1 MICIMMFTLCSLL
14 CGLATSLP
22 QLVIFRIMQGF
33 FGGGLQPNQQS
44 IILDTFPPAKRGA
57 AFSLTAIATIVAP
70 ILGPT
75 LGGYITDDYS
85 WRWIFFINVPFG
97 IIAWLAVLR
106 LVEDPP
112 WAKAQR
118 DPGGKLQVDYIGLSL
133 ISLGLGCLELVM
145 DRGEQE
151 DWLGS
156 PMIRLFSVLAILG
169 MVGAVCW
176 LLSVDK
182 PLVDLRVL
190 KNRTFA
196 TGAFMIFVL
205 GAVLYS
211 TSVLLPQ
218 LAQQTLG
225 YTALLSGLLLS
236 PGGLVMILLIPLISR
251 ILPKVQTRY
260 LIAIGFMLLGIALYH
275 AHNLTAQIDFTNLM
289 LVRVYQMIG
298 LAFLFVPIS
307 MLAFSTL
314 RPEQNRDAASLYTMF
329 RNIAGSIGI
338 AVSTSMVTELGQKHQ
353 SHLSEHLSSLSQ
365 PYLDTLAR
373 NGAAL
378 TAQGVPTT
386 AVTNAANGVMLKG
399 LMIQSQVMAYS
410 DVFVYCA
417 IFAFVSIP
425 LAFLFPPSKAGGKGR
440 PGAAE

>member
-1 MICIMMFTLCSLL
+1 
-14 CGLATSLP
+14 
-22 QLVIFRIMQGF
+22 
-33 FGGGLQPNQQS
+33 
-44 IILDTFPPAKRGA
+44 
-57 AFSLTAIATIVAP
+57 
-70 ILGPT
+70 
-75 LGGYITDDYS
+75 
-85 WRWIFFINVPFG
+85 
-97 IIAWLAVLR
+97 
-106 LVEDPP
+106 
-112 WAKAQR
+112 
-118 DPGGKLQVDYIGLSL
+118 
-133 ISLGLGCLELVM
+133 
-145 DRGEQE
+145 
-151 DWLGS
+151 
-156 PMIRLFSVLAILG
+156 
-169 MVGAVCW
+169 
-176 LLSVDK
+176 
-182 PLVDLRVL
+182 
-190 KNRTFA
+190 
-196 TGAFMIFVL
+196 
-205 GAVLYS
+205 
-211 TSVLLPQ
+211 
-218 LAQQTLG
+218 
-225 YTALLSGLLLS
+225 
-236 PGGLVMILLIPLISR
+236 
-251 ILPKVQTRY
+251 
-260 LIAIGFMLLGIALYH
+260 
-275 AHNLTAQIDFTNLM
+275 LTAQIDFTNLM